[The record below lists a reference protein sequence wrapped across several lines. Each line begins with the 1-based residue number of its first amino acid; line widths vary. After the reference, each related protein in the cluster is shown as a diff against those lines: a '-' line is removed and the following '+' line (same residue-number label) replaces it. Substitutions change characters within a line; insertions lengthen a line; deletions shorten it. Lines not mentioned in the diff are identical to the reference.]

1 MQHREAAFP
10 QMTDAVL
17 RKAARLVAV
26 GLVGAL
32 LTGCNLLNQTVVVSA
47 PGLSKET
54 RDKIPAAKGRGGAEQ
69 HLAAGLS
76 ALAEGRTEKAF
87 GQFNRGLKFDPQHP
101 HLHFLNALI
110 YHQRANA
117 GNATQFDL
125 AEVGYRLAL
134 KFEPAHWLA
143 AYQLGKLYMEAHQY
157 RQARDAFSRAL
168 VIEPDNASVAYG
180 LAAASYAAGE
190 PATARVALQRLPATY
205 RKHSAVLRAAA
216 LTEAALGNIEESR
229 RYLDEYRAAGAD
241 PWRVRLVSRRLDG
254 WKSYYQINSDQ
265 LAQNGPINNPN
276 DGMTGMSGMSGSAV
290 SDGAEQAP
298 STATAPRGARMVIL
312 DAVII
317 SQERSASSSTGVNL
331 LSGLSLMFS
340 GNLLDYARNRT
351 QDQRTD
357 SSSTNTTKTDRSL
370 TIALPAVTYSLN
382 IANAQDSNNRLLA
395 RPSVLAYNGAQSE
408 VFIGTEVT
416 YTTVGE
422 NSNSFTK
429 EVGLTL
435 NVTPEFGDDGSIKV
449 TVHTKFDS
457 VAPTAAPGTFSQALA
472 TVKNRSDVV
481 AEVRFGQTLVIG
493 AGSSKRSSKTDNG
506 VPVLRDIPLIKNLFN
521 VESESDQ
528 ETSLL
533 ILITPRKPA
542 RYDAATGQV
551 ENLVA
556 NRGGLTSS
564 SPELDALRKR
574 HSGWWNPTSNVLKA
588 IHGLKGAEV
597 LKEFRRGDI
606 KFLDLDKNLSMRGS
620 KAAPGPGG
628 IINTL
633 VENMYY

>member
-1 MQHREAAFP
+1 MTHRAKYRAG
-10 QMTDAVL
+10 
-17 RKAARLVAV
+17 RLFII
-26 GLVGAL
+26 GVGAML
-32 LTGCNLLNQTVVVSA
+32 LTGCNMLNQTVVISA

-54 RDKIPAAKGRGGAEQ
+54 RDKIPVAKGQGGADH
-69 HLAAGLS
+69 HLAVGLL
-76 ALAEGRTEKAF
+76 ALAEGRTDDAF
-87 GQFNRGLKFDPQHP
+87 AEFNRGLKFDPQHP

-110 YHQRANA
+110 YHQRAKA
-117 GNATQFDL
+117 GNSTQFEL
-125 AEVGYRLAL
+125 SEVGYKLAL

-143 AYQLGKLYMEAHQY
+143 AYQLGKLYMGQHRY
-157 RQARDAFSRAL
+157 RLARDAFSRAL
-168 VIEPDNASVAYG
+168 VVEPDNASVAYG
-180 LAAASYAAGE
+180 LAAASYAAGQPE
-190 PATARVALQRLPATY
+190 TARVALQRLPAAY
-205 RKHSAVLRAAA
+205 RKNPAVLRASA
-216 LTEAALGNIEESR
+216 LIEAALGNFDAGRKSLE
-229 RYLDEYRAAGAD
+229 EYRAGGAE

-254 WKSYYQINSDQ
+254 WKSFYRSNPSQ
-265 LAQNGPINNPN
+265 LAQNDPMNNPMN
-276 DGMTGMSGMSGSAV
+276 DSMNDPAEGGSNMPGMP
-290 SDGAEQAP
+290 GAAP
-298 STATAPRGARMVIL
+298 SQEREQGRANAAAPRDQKMVIL

-317 SQERSASSSTGVNL
+317 SQERSVASSTGVNL

-351 QDQRTD
+351 QDNRTD
-357 SSSTNTTKTDRSL
+357 SSSTNTTQTNRSL

-382 IANAQDSNNRLLA
+382 IANAQDSTNKLLA

-435 NVTPEFGDDGSIKV
+435 KVTPEFGEGGVIKV
-449 TVHTKFDS
+449 TVHTTFDA

-493 AGSSKRSSKTDNG
+493 AGSSKRSAKTDNG

-521 VESESDQ
+521 VESKSDQ

-533 ILITPRKPA
+533 ILITPRRPA

-551 ENLVA
+551 ENLVTNHGA
-556 NRGGLTSS
+556 LASD

-588 IHGLKGAEV
+588 IHGLRGREV

-606 KFLDLDKNLSMRGS
+606 KFLDLDKNLSMDGS
-620 KAAPGPGG
+620 KAAPGPRG
-628 IINTL
+628 IIRTL

>member
-1 MQHREAAFP
+1 
-10 QMTDAVL
+10 MTDSAQYRTGRPFVF
-17 RKAARLVAV
+17 
-26 GLVGAL
+26 GLCAL
-32 LTGCNLLNQTVVVSA
+32 LLSGCNMMNQTVVISG

-54 RDKIPAAKGRGGAEQ
+54 RDKIPAATGQGGADH

-76 ALAEGRTEKAF
+76 ALAEGRAEDAF
-87 GQFNRGLKFDPQHP
+87 GQFNRGLKFDPKHP

-117 GNATQFDL
+117 GNSTQFDL

-143 AYQLGKLYMEAHQY
+143 AYQLGKLYMGQHQY

-168 VIEPDNASVAYG
+168 LVEPDNASVAYG

-190 PATARVALQRLPATY
+190 PETARVALQRLRAAY
-205 RKHSAVLRAAA
+205 RKHSAVLRASA
-216 LTEAALGNIEESR
+216 LTEAALGNIEEGR
-229 RYLDEYRAAGAD
+229 RYLDDYRAAGAS
-241 PWRVRLVSRRLDG
+241 PWRVRLVSRRLEG
-254 WKSYYQINSDQ
+254 WKSYYQSHSGQ
-265 LAQNGPINNPN
+265 LAQNDPMNMPN
-276 DGMTGMSGMSGSAV
+276 DGMTGMPGMSGTAMP
-290 SDGAEQAP
+290 DGAEQAP
-298 STATAPRGARMVIL
+298 SADTASRRAKMVIL

-340 GNLLDYARNRT
+340 GNILDYARNRT
-351 QDQRTD
+351 QDHRTD
-357 SSSTNTTKTDRSL
+357 SSSTSTTQINRSL

-435 NVTPEFGDDGSIKV
+435 NVTPEFGEDGSIKV

-457 VAPTAAPGTFSQALA
+457 IAPTAAPGTFSQALA

-506 VPVLRDIPLIKNLFN
+506 VPVLREIPLIKNLFN

-551 ENLVA
+551 ENLIA
-556 NRGGLTSS
+556 SRGGLASS
-564 SPELDALRKR
+564 SPELEALRKR

-588 IHGLKGAEV
+588 IHGLQGAEV

-606 KFLDLDKNLSMRGS
+606 KFLDLDKNLSMDGS
-620 KAAPGPGG
+620 KAAPGPRG
-628 IINTL
+628 IIRTL